1 MKVTRTGELTARIE
15 AEVGDTVS
23 LLSVDHDTLYSHTF
37 ATPPAE
43 ALCVELNVTV
53 PEVVHFLRLASPDG
67 QRQMTTKL
75 DQPVWL
81 HAGNTAS
88 IPTSLA
94 VRVLP
99 DRIDDRLFARLVDNH
114 LGSDPW

>member
-1 MKVTRTGELTARIE
+1 MRVTRTGELTARIE

-23 LLSVDHDTLYSHTF
+23 LLSAEHDTLYSHTF

-43 ALCVELNVTV
+43 ELRVELKVTV
-53 PEVVHFLRLASPDG
+53 AEVVHFLRLASPDG
-67 QRQMTTKL
+67 RRQITTKL
-75 DQPVWL
+75 EQPVWL

-88 IPTSLA
+88 VPTSLGIS
-94 VRVLP
+94 VLP
-99 DRIDDRLFARLVDNH
+99 DPIDDQLFARLVDKH